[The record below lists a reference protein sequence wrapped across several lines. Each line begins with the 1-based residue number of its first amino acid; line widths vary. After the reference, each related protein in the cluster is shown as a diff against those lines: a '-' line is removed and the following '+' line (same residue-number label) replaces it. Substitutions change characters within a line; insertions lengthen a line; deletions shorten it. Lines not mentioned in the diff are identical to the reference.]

1 MVDARTPADLDDAAE
16 QLQGRLVN
24 DVVGLRFQVKTTKL
38 KFFEEEHSV
47 NCEGIVKWSSSKDN
61 RTGIEFHQLEEEVKM
76 LIHRSLFDEIDR
88 QIKRALKWA

>member
-1 MVDARTPADLDDAAE
+1 
-16 QLQGRLVN
+16 
-24 DVVGLRFQVKTTKL
+24 
-38 KFFEEEHSV
+38 
-47 NCEGIVKWSSSKDN
+47 VKWSSSKDN